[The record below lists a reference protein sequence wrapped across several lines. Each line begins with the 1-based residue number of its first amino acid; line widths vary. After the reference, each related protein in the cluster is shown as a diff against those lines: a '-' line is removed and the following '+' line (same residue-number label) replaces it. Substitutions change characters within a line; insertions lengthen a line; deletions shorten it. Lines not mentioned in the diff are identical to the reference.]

1 MPAPSLPFTPRTRNP
16 LPRLERLP
24 AWWLGKAEARRML
37 ARDARE
43 QRLDAQA
50 EEHLRRAV
58 AYERHATS
66 LVVR

>member
-1 MPAPSLPFTPRTRNP
+1 MPAPISFSTRTRNP

-24 AWWLGKAEARRML
+24 GWWLGKAEARRML

-50 EEHLRRAV
+50 DEHLRAAI
-58 AYERHATS
+58 AYEQRAIA
-66 LVVR
+66 LVG

>member
-1 MPAPSLPFTPRTRNP
+1 MPAPIPCPTRTHDP

-24 AWWLGKAEARRML
+24 GWWLGKAEARRML

-50 EEHLRRAV
+50 EEHLRVAI
-58 AYERHATS
+58 AYERRATS
-66 LVVR
+66 LAIA

>member
-1 MPAPSLPFTPRTRNP
+1 MPAPIPFPTRMRNP

-24 AWWLGKAEARRML
+24 GWGLGKAEARRML

-43 QRLDAQA
+43 QRLDALA
-50 EEHLRRAV
+50 DEHLRVAV

-66 LVVR
+66 LVTR